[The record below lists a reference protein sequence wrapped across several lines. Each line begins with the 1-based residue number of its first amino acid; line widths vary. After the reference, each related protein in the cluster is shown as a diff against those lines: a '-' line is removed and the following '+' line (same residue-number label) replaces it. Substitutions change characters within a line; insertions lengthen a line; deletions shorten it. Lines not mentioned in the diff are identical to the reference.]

1 MRQRQLTKSF
11 RAVAF
16 ALLLSGFAACAGG
29 DPNSPMARES
39 NEEAIQN
46 EAADEVLMDS
56 ER

>member
-1 MRQRQLTKSF
+1 MRQRQLTESF

-16 ALLLSGFAACAGG
+16 ALLLSGLAACAGG

-46 EAADEVLMDS
+46 EAADDVLMDS